1 MYEEEKGQPAVVND
15 LDSQQTC
22 PYCNKP
28 ISPKD
33 EQAGNVG
40 MFMET
45 QCYHTFHLSCF
56 KAYAVKACLK
66 YRRDGQNPIF
76 EEPKCGA
83 CNVVVP
89 ELETRMIIGPDYEQ
103 VENQRM

>member
-1 MYEEEKGQPAVVND
+1 V
-15 LDSQQTC
+15 C

-45 QCYHTFHLSCF
+45 QCYHTFHVNCF
-56 KAYAVKACLK
+56 KSYATKVCLK
-66 YRRDGQNPIF
+66 YKRQGTEPLF
-76 EEPKCGA
+76 EDPRCGH

-89 ELETRMIIGPDYEQ
+89 ELETRMIIGAEYEM
-103 VENQRM
+103 VENQRMQIYLAA